1 MTLLS
6 TFWNNTYKPTDI
18 EGWGIAILI
27 ILAGV
32 LAGKLFFFLSRTVFK
47 VFASKTKSKLD
58 DLLIDKL
65 EEPLVFGIVI
75 TSLWISLDH
84 FDFNKESNEF
94 IANIFQLLIAINVTW
109 FVARFVDALI
119 TEYIVPIVE
128 RTEGRMDDQILP
140 IIKKGIKGIIW
151 TFGII
156 VGLNNAGYDV
166 GALIAG
172 IGIGGLALA
181 LAAKDTVANIFGGI
195 MIFLD
200 KPFKLGERIQVSGID
215 GIVEEVGIRST
226 RVRTLTGRLV
236 TIPNKTFSDS
246 NIENVTKE
254 PSRKIVLN
262 LGLTY
267 DTPPEKMELAMQ
279 ILSDLCKE
287 NQDKIEEKKS
297 IGFNAFGDFNL
308 GILFIYYIKPEADI
322 LDTQTLF
329 NLEILKRYNAE
340 GLEFAFPTQTVFKK
354 ELN

>member
-6 TFWNNTYKPTDI
+6 IWNKTYYHNSLKD
-18 EGWGIAILI
+18 WGISLLFILGGI
-27 ILAGV
+27 IVA
-32 LAGKLFFFLSRTVFK
+32 KLLFYLSRTVFK
-47 VFASKTKSKLD
+47 KLAEKTKSKLD

-65 EEPLVFGIVI
+65 EEPIVLSLVL
-75 TSLWISLDH
+75 TSIWIAVARLH
-84 FDFNKESNEF
+84 FTDSADEF
-94 IANIFQLLIAINVTW
+94 LGNSFHLLIAINVTW
-109 FVARFVDALI
+109 LIARVVDALI
-119 TEYIVPIVE
+119 VEYIVPIVE
-128 RTEGRMDDQILP
+128 KTESQMDDQIMP
-140 IIKKGIKGIIW
+140 IIRKGIKGIIW
-151 TFGII
+151 TLGII

-181 LAAKDTVANIFGGI
+181 LAAKDTVSNIFGGI

-246 NIENVTKE
+246 NIENVTEE

-262 LGLTY
+262 LGMTY
-267 DTPPEKMELAMQ
+267 DTTPEKMELAMQ
-279 ILSDLCKE
+279 ILADLCKE

>member
-6 TFWNNTYKPTDI
+6 IWNKTYYHNSLKD
-18 EGWGIAILI
+18 WGISLLFILGGI
-27 ILAGV
+27 IVA
-32 LAGKLFFFLSRTVFK
+32 KLLFYLSRTVFK
-47 VFASKTKSKLD
+47 KLAEKTKSKLD

-65 EEPLVFGIVI
+65 EEPIVLSLVL
-75 TSLWISLDH
+75 TSIWIAVARLH
-84 FDFNKESNEF
+84 FTDSADEF
-94 IANIFQLLIAINVTW
+94 LGNSFHLLIAINVTW
-109 FVARFVDALI
+109 LIARVVDALI
-119 TEYIVPIVE
+119 VEYIVPIVE
-128 RTEGRMDDQILP
+128 KTESQMDDQIMP
-140 IIKKGIKGIIW
+140 IIRKGIKGIIW
-151 TFGII
+151 TLGII

-181 LAAKDTVANIFGGI
+181 LAAKDTVSNIFGGI

-246 NIENVTKE
+246 NIENVTEE

-262 LGLTY
+262 LGMTY
-267 DTPPEKMELAMQ
+267 DTTPEKMELAMQ
-279 ILSDLCKE
+279 ILADLCKE
-287 NQDKIEEKKS
+287 NQDKIEEKNS